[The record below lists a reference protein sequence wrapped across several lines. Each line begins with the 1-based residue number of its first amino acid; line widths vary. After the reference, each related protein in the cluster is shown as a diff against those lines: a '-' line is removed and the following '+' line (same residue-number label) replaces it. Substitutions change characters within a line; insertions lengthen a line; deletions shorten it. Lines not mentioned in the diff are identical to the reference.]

1 MFYFVSLEYV
11 HRNGNTQQNN
21 ENNQKDSISSVG
33 LTECKAVPGVVE
45 FAANDPLGRR
55 AINQNSAFVSS
66 TCPGGQGSSERIQK
80 SLGEQA
86 SVITSAHDRAIA
98 LRRTT
103 VAAQIHLS
111 RELVLRVLSVLCRS
125 LSKDIITHTLEIMG
139 LGAVKILV
147 NLMRLVASGRAY
159 ISKSTED
166 NTALLTGE
174 EMSPSGASTLEVL
187 GQAVSSLVNSQPL
200 SAQLLLQVCVNDLMA
215 SATGESF
222 PYAPCIK
229 FFKY

>member
-11 HRNGNTQQNN
+11 HRNGSTQLNN
-21 ENNQKDSISSVG
+21 ENNQKDNISSVG
-33 LTECKAVPGVVE
+33 LTECKPVPGVVE
-45 FAANDPLGRR
+45 FVANDPLGRR
-55 AINQNSAFVSS
+55 AINQNSVCVRSA
-66 TCPGGQGSSERIQK
+66 CPVGQGSSERIQK

-103 VAAQIHLS
+103 VAVQIHLS
-111 RELVLRVLSVLCRS
+111 RELVLRVLSVLCKS
-125 LSKDIITHTLEIMG
+125 LYKNVITHTLEIMG
-139 LGAVKILV
+139 LGDVKILV

-166 NTALLTGE
+166 NTALLSGE
-174 EMSPSGASTLEVL
+174 EMSPSSASTLEIL
-187 GQAVSSLVNSQPL
+187 GQAVSSLINSQPL

-215 SATGESF
+215 SATGERF
-222 PYAPCIK
+222 PYASCIK
-229 FFKY
+229 GVKY